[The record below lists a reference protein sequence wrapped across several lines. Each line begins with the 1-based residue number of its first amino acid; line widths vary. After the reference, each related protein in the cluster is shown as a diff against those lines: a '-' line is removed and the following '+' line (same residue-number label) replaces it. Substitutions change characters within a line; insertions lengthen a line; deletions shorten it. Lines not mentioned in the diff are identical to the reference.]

1 MLQNKKI
8 IAQFG
13 LLITALIWGATFI
26 VVKDAIHLKT
36 FPPFVFAAVRF
47 SLAAIC
53 IIFLVDFKSIK
64 ENALGPILCGVILF
78 IGYGFK
84 IMG

>member
-26 VVKDAIHLKT
+26 VVKDALFT
-36 FPPFVFAAVRF
+36 VFIELSASWKLGA
-47 SLAAIC
+47 
-53 IIFLVDFKSIK
+53 FLERI
-64 ENALGPILCGVILF
+64 
-78 IGYGFK
+78 
-84 IMG
+84 